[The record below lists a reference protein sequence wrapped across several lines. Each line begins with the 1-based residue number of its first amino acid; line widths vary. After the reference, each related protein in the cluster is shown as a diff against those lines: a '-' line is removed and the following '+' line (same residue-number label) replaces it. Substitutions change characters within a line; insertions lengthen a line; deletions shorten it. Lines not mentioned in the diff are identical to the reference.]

1 MTDDQ
6 IAVAAA
12 VGRPDRAVPARV
24 ADRLDGAIRTGSPVR
39 LHRSIPGAERIDGFV
54 VAATDA
60 WTLLAHCPEVDLDG
74 WTAVRTTDIA
84 KVGLRGDPT
93 SLTVRALR
101 RRGHWPVVPPEQAL
115 ALDSL
120 PLLLESA
127 DRGFGLVALHAE
139 RKRPDVCWIGA
150 VAGLRRKSVRL
161 LEVDTEARGETEP
174 TRFPCRHI
182 TRVDFG
188 GRYEETLR
196 EFAGPR
202 PGSG

>member
-1 MTDDQ
+1 MTPDQ
-6 IAVAAA
+6 PATAA
-12 VGRPDRAVPARV
+12 RPDPAAPARV
-24 ADRLDGAIRTGSPVR
+24 ADRLDRAIRTGAPVR
-39 LHRSIPGAERIDGFV
+39 LHRSITGAERIDGFV
-54 VAATDA
+54 VAATGA

-74 WTAVRTTDIA
+74 WTAVRTGDIT
-84 KVGLRGDPT
+84 KVRLHGDPT
-93 SLTVRALR
+93 SLAVRALC
-101 RRGHWPVVPPEQAL
+101 RRGRWPVAAPAQAL

-127 DRGFGLVALHAE
+127 GRDFGLVTLHAE
-139 RKRPDVCWIGA
+139 GKRPDVCWIGA
-150 VAGLRRKSVRL
+150 VVGLRRKSVRL
-161 LEVDTEARGETEP
+161 LEVDTEARWEAEP
-174 TRFPCRHI
+174 TRFPSKHI